1 MIFEKNLLWRT
12 VLKFSQGRRQVL
24 VEVRRGAETCDAPC
38 ILGRVLDSTIMQA
51 RVKLS
56 CSDGPF
62 AIENKTKKGIGSKI
76 KKSSRQNATSL
87 IHYQHMNTC
96 T

>member
-24 VEVRRGAETCDAPC
+24 VEVRRGARTCDAPC

-51 RVKLS
+51 RVKPS
-56 CSDGPF
+56 CSDG
-62 AIENKTKKGIGSKI
+62 
-76 KKSSRQNATSL
+76 L
-87 IHYQHMNTC
+87 IYTGRHAFRRHASPPRAGADGGD
-96 T
+96 